1 MFSCWAA
8 LEEEKAI
15 MGGTT
20 YFGRVRDL
28 FVVPRIRRATLGA
41 FTVMIAQQMCT
52 SFFFLTGMR
61 RTSTDAPPSL

>member
-8 LEEEKAI
+8 LEEERAI

-28 FVVPRIRRATLGA
+28 FVVPRIRRATRE
-41 FTVMIAQQMCT
+41 
-52 SFFFLTGMR
+52 SFRLPKQR
-61 RTSTDAPPSL
+61 RVSK

>member
-8 LEEEKAI
+8 LEEERAI

-41 FTVMIAQQMCT
+41 FIVMLGQQMCT
-52 SFFFLTGMR
+52 FSCSSERAFELSR
-61 RTSTDAPPSL
+61 SPS

>member
-8 LEEEKAI
+8 LEEERAI

-28 FVVPRIRRATLGA
+28 FVVPRIRRATRE
-41 FTVMIAQQMCT
+41 
-52 SFFFLTGMR
+52 SFRLPKQR
-61 RTSTDAPPSL
+61 RVSAKTASLVKINN